1 MTRGYPTIREIAEAL
16 EAWAPPGSAQSYDNV
31 GLQVGDPE
39 QTVQRALLALDLTPP
54 VLEEARAVK
63 AELIITHHPL
73 LFRPLRQLTPGSM
86 VPALALRLAASGI
99 ALYSI
104 HTNLDAAPGGV
115 SFALATHLG
124 LQDVQFLA
132 KMEQALYKLVTF
144 VPASHFDQVREA
156 LARAGAGR
164 IGNYEACAF
173 AAPGTGYFRPGDMA
187 QPFIGEPGKLE
198 SAEELR
204 LEVEVTRWDLPRVV
218 AAMRAAHPYEEV
230 AYDVYP
236 VEQPY
241 TRAGL
246 GAIGQLD
253 KPEPLRDF
261 LHHVAE
267 RLQAESLRYVGDP
280 EAPVQKVAVCG
291 GAGADLISRALAA
304 GADAYVTADLSYHRF
319 FEVLDNEGRP
329 RMALIDAGHY
339 ETEALTEALLQHWLQ
354 QRFPTVEWR
363 RTTVR
368 TSPVRTFIAT
378 NVSKKFA

>member
-1 MTRGYPTIREIAEAL
+1 MTKVYPTIREIAEAL

-63 AELIITHHPL
+63 ADLIITHHPL

-86 VPALALRLAASGI
+86 VSALALRLAASGI

-124 LQDVQFLA
+124 LQEVQFLA

-187 QPFIGEPGKLE
+187 RPFIGEPGKLE
-198 SAEELR
+198 SAEEFR
-204 LEVEVTRWDLPRVV
+204 LEVEVARWDLPRVV

-261 LHHVAE
+261 LRRVAE
-267 RLQAESLRYVGDP
+267 RLHAESLRYVGDP

-291 GAGADLISRALAA
+291 GAGADLIGRALAA

-339 ETEALTEALLQHWLQ
+339 ETEALTETLLQHWLQ
-354 QRFPTVEWR
+354 QHFPAVEWR

>member
-1 MTRGYPTIREIAEAL
+1 MAETYPTVREIAAAL

-39 QTVQRALLALDLTPP
+39 QPVRRALLALDLTPA
-54 VLEEARAVK
+54 VLGEARTLE

-73 LFRPLRQLTPGSM
+73 LFRPLRQLTPDGLVSS
-86 VPALALRLAASGI
+86 LALRLAAAGI

-115 SFALATHLG
+115 SFALAEHLG
-124 LQDVQFLA
+124 LKDVQFLA

-144 VPASHFDQVREA
+144 VPASHFEQVREA
-156 LARAGAGR
+156 LAEAGAGR

-173 AAPGTGYFRPGDMA
+173 ATRGTGYFRPGDMA
-187 QPFIGEPGKLE
+187 RPFIGEPGKLE

-204 LEVEVTRWDLPRVV
+204 LEVEVARWDLPRVL
-218 AAMRAAHPYEEV
+218 AAMRDAHPYEEV

-246 GAIGQLD
+246 GAIGRLE

-261 LHHVAE
+261 LQRVAE
-267 RLQAESLRYVGDP
+267 RLQTDSLRYVGDLDASV
-280 EAPVQKVAVCG
+280 ETVAVCG
-291 GAGADLISRALAA
+291 GAGADLIGRALSA
-304 GADAYVTADLSYHRF
+304 GADAYVTADLTYHRF
-319 FEVLDNEGRP
+319 FEVLDNDGRP

-339 ETEALTEALLQHWLQ
+339 ETEALTEALLAAWLQ
-354 QRFPTVEWR
+354 QRFPTVDWK
-363 RTTVR
+363 RTTIR
-368 TSPVRTFIAT
+368 TSPVRTFIRRA
-378 NVSKKFA
+378 

>member
-1 MTRGYPTIREIAEAL
+1 MSEPTFPTVREIAEAL

-39 QTVQRALLALDLTPP
+39 RTVRRALLALDMTPA
-54 VLEEARAVK
+54 VFEEARALG

-73 LFRPLRQLTPGSM
+73 LFRPLRQLTPGSL
-86 VPALALRLAASGI
+86 VASLALRLAESGI

-124 LQDVQFLA
+124 LRDVQFLQ

-144 VPASHFDQVREA
+144 VPASHFEQVREA
-156 LARAGAGR
+156 LANAGAGR

-173 AAPGTGYFRPGDMA
+173 ATRGTGYFRPGDMA
-187 QPFIGEPGKLE
+187 RPFIGEPGKLE

-204 LEVEVTRWDLPRVV
+204 LEVEVARWDLPRVL

-246 GAIGQLD
+246 GAIGRLE

-261 LHHVAE
+261 LQRVSE
-267 RLQAESLRYVGDP
+267 QLQTDSLRYVGDL
-280 EAPVQKVAVCG
+280 EAPVQTVAVCG
-291 GAGADLISRALAA
+291 GAGADLIGRALAA
-304 GADAYVTADLSYHRF
+304 GADVYVTADLTYHRF
-319 FEVLDNEGRP
+319 FEVLDDAGRP
-329 RMALIDAGHY
+329 RMALVDAGHY
-339 ETEALTEALLQHWLQ
+339 ETEALTEALLEKWLQ
-354 QRFPTVEWR
+354 QRFPAVNWQCTAE
-363 RTTVR
+363 R
-368 TSPVRTFIAT
+368 TSPVRTFIR
-378 NVSKKFA
+378 KG

>member
-1 MTRGYPTIREIAEAL
+1 MAEATFPTVREIAEAL

-39 QTVQRALLALDLTPP
+39 QTVQRALLALDLTPA
-54 VLEEARAVK
+54 VVEEAQNLK

-73 LFRPLRQLTPGSM
+73 LFRPLRQLTPHSL
-86 VPALALRLAASGI
+86 VSSLALRLAAAGI

-115 SFALATHLG
+115 SFALATQLG

-144 VPASHFDQVREA
+144 VPVSHFDQVREA
-156 LARAGAGR
+156 LAQAGAGR

-173 AAPGTGYFRPGDMA
+173 ASRGTGYFRPGDMA
-187 QPFIGEPGKLE
+187 RPFIGEPGKLE

-204 LEVEVTRWDLPRVV
+204 LEVEVARWDLPRVL

-246 GAIGQLD
+246 GAIGRLA

-261 LHHVAE
+261 LQRVAE
-267 RLQAESLRYVGDP
+267 RLQTDSLRYTGDL
-280 EAPVQKVAVCG
+280 EAPVEMVAVCG
-291 GAGADLISRALAA
+291 GAGADLIGRALAA
-304 GADAYVTADLSYHRF
+304 GADAYVTADVTYHRF
-319 FEVLDNEGRP
+319 FDVLDVAGRP

-339 ETEALTEALLQHWLQ
+339 ETEALTEALLATWLQ
-354 QRFPTVEWR
+354 ERFPSVTWQ

-368 TSPVRTFIAT
+368 TSPVRTFIRQQ
-378 NVSKKFA
+378 K

>member
-1 MTRGYPTIREIAEAL
+1 MPATTFPTIREITEAL

-39 QTVQRALLALDLTPP
+39 RTVRRALLALDMTPA
-54 VLEEARAVK
+54 VFEEARALG

-73 LFRPLRQLTPGSM
+73 LFRPLRQLTPGNLVAS
-86 VPALALRLAASGI
+86 LALRLAESGI

-124 LQDVQFLA
+124 LQDVQFLQ

-144 VPASHFDQVREA
+144 VPASHFEQVREA
-156 LARAGAGR
+156 LAEAGAGR

-173 AAPGTGYFRPGDMA
+173 ATRGTGYFRPGDMA
-187 QPFIGEPGKLE
+187 RPFIGEPGKLE

-204 LEVEVTRWDLPRVV
+204 LEVEVARWDLPRVL
-218 AAMRAAHPYEEV
+218 AAMRMAHPYEEI

-246 GAIGQLD
+246 GAIGRLE
-253 KPEPLRDF
+253 KPEPLRAF
-261 LHHVAE
+261 LQRVSE
-267 RLQAESLRYVGDP
+267 RLQTETLRYVGDL
-280 EAPVQKVAVCG
+280 EAPVETVAVCG
-291 GAGADLISRALAA
+291 GAGGDLIGRALAA
-304 GADAYVTADLSYHRF
+304 GADVYVTADLTYHRF
-319 FEVLDNEGRP
+319 FEVLDDDGRP
-329 RMALIDAGHY
+329 RMALVDAGHY
-339 ETEALTEALLQHWLQ
+339 ETEALTEALLEKWLQ
-354 QRFPTVEWR
+354 QRFPTVSWQC
-363 RTTVR
+363 TAGR
-368 TSPVRTFIAT
+368 TSPVRTFIRK
-378 NVSKKFA
+378 V

>member
-1 MTRGYPTIREIAEAL
+1 MTEAYPTVRQIAEAL

-39 QTVQRALLALDLTPP
+39 RPVRRALLALDLTPA
-54 VLEEARAVK
+54 VLEEARTLE

-73 LFRPLRQLTPGSM
+73 LFRPLRRLTPDSL
-86 VPALALRLAASGI
+86 VSSLALRLAASGI

-115 SFALATHLG
+115 SFALAAHLG
-124 LQDVQFLA
+124 LRDVQFLE
-132 KMEQALYKLVTF
+132 KMGQALYKLVTF
-144 VPASHFDQVREA
+144 VPASHFEQVREA
-156 LARAGAGR
+156 LAEAGAGR

-173 AAPGTGYFRPGDMA
+173 ATRGTGYFRPGDMA
-187 QPFIGEPGKLE
+187 RPFIGEPGKLE

-204 LEVEVTRWDLPRVV
+204 LEAEVARWDLPRVL

-246 GAIGQLD
+246 GAIGRLE

-261 LHHVAE
+261 LQRVAE
-267 RLQAESLRYVGDP
+267 RLQTDSLRYVGDP
-280 EAPVQKVAVCG
+280 DAPVETVAVCG
-291 GAGADLISRALAA
+291 GAGADLIGRALAA
-304 GADAYVTADLSYHRF
+304 GANAYVTADLTYHRF
-319 FEVLDNEGRP
+319 FEVLGNDGRP

-339 ETEALTEALLQHWLQ
+339 ETEALTETLLATWLR
-354 QRFPTVEWR
+354 QRFPMVDWK

-368 TSPVRTFIAT
+368 TSPVQTFIRQP
-378 NVSKKFA
+378 

>member
-1 MTRGYPTIREIAEAL
+1 MTEAYPTVRQIAEAL

-39 QTVQRALLALDLTPP
+39 RPVRRALLALDLTPA
-54 VLEEARAVK
+54 VLEEARTLE

-73 LFRPLRQLTPGSM
+73 LFRPLRRLTPDSL
-86 VPALALRLAASGI
+86 VSSLALRLAASGI

-115 SFALATHLG
+115 SFALAAHLG
-124 LQDVQFLA
+124 LKDVQFLA

-144 VPASHFDQVREA
+144 VPASHFEQVREA
-156 LARAGAGR
+156 LAEAGAGR

-173 AAPGTGYFRPGDMA
+173 ATRGTGYFRPGDMA
-187 QPFIGEPGKLE
+187 RPFIGEPGKLE

-204 LEVEVTRWDLPRVV
+204 LEAEVARWDLPRVL

-246 GAIGQLD
+246 GAIGRLE

-261 LHHVAE
+261 LQRVAE
-267 RLQAESLRYVGDP
+267 RLQTDSLRYVGDP
-280 EAPVQKVAVCG
+280 DAPVETVAVCG
-291 GAGADLISRALAA
+291 GAGADLIGRALAA
-304 GADAYVTADLSYHRF
+304 GANAYVTADLTYHRF
-319 FEVLDNEGRP
+319 FEVLGNDGRP

-339 ETEALTEALLQHWLQ
+339 ETEALTETLLATWLR
-354 QRFPTVEWR
+354 QRFPMVDWK

-368 TSPVRTFIAT
+368 TSPVQTFIRQP
-378 NVSKKFA
+378 

>member
-1 MTRGYPTIREIAEAL
+1 MTEAYPSVRQIAEAL

-39 QTVQRALLALDLTPP
+39 RPVRRALLALDLMPA
-54 VLEEARAVK
+54 VLEEARTLE

-73 LFRPLRQLTPGSM
+73 LFRPLRRLTPDSL
-86 VPALALRLAASGI
+86 VSSLALRLAASGI

-115 SFALATHLG
+115 SFVLAAHLG
-124 LQDVQFLA
+124 LRDVQFLE
-132 KMEQALYKLVTF
+132 KMGQALYKLVTF
-144 VPASHFDQVREA
+144 VPASHFEQVREA
-156 LARAGAGR
+156 LAEAGAGR
-164 IGNYEACAF
+164 IGHYEACAF
-173 AAPGTGYFRPGDMA
+173 ATRGTGYFRPGDMA
-187 QPFIGEPGKLE
+187 RPFIGEPGKLE

-204 LEVEVTRWDLPRVV
+204 LEVEVARWDLPRVL

-246 GAIGQLD
+246 GAIGRLE

-261 LHHVAE
+261 LQRVAE
-267 RLQAESLRYVGDP
+267 RLQTDSLRYVGDLDASV
-280 EAPVQKVAVCG
+280 ETVAVCG
-291 GAGADLISRALAA
+291 GAGSDLIGRALSA
-304 GADAYVTADLSYHRF
+304 GADAYVTADLTYHRF
-319 FEVLDNEGRP
+319 FEVLDNDGRP

-339 ETEALTEALLQHWLQ
+339 ETEALTEALLATWLQ
-354 QRFPTVEWR
+354 QRFPTVDWK

-368 TSPVRTFIAT
+368 TSPVRTFIRRT
-378 NVSKKFA
+378 

>member
-1 MTRGYPTIREIAEAL
+1 MAETYPTVREIAAAL

-39 QTVQRALLALDLTPP
+39 QPVRRALLALDLTPA
-54 VLEEARAVK
+54 VLGEARTLE

-73 LFRPLRQLTPGSM
+73 LFRPLRQLTPDGLVSS
-86 VPALALRLAASGI
+86 LALRLAAAGI

-115 SFALATHLG
+115 SFALAEHLG
-124 LQDVQFLA
+124 LKDVQFLA

-144 VPASHFDQVREA
+144 VPASHFEQVREA
-156 LARAGAGR
+156 LAEAGAGR

-173 AAPGTGYFRPGDMA
+173 ATRGTGYFRPGDMA
-187 QPFIGEPGKLE
+187 RPFIGEPGKLE

-204 LEVEVTRWDLPRVV
+204 LEVEVARWDLPRVL
-218 AAMRAAHPYEEV
+218 AAMRDAHPYEEV

-246 GAIGQLD
+246 GAIGRLE
-253 KPEPLRDF
+253 KPELLRDF
-261 LHHVAE
+261 LQRVAE
-267 RLQAESLRYVGDP
+267 RLQTDSLRYVGDLDASV
-280 EAPVQKVAVCG
+280 ETVAVCG
-291 GAGADLISRALAA
+291 GAGADLIGRALSA
-304 GADAYVTADLSYHRF
+304 GADAYVTADLTYHRF
-319 FEVLDNEGRP
+319 FEVLDNDGRP

-339 ETEALTEALLQHWLQ
+339 ETEALTEALLATWLQ
-354 QRFPTVEWR
+354 QRFPTVDWK
-363 RTTVR
+363 RTTAR
-368 TSPVRTFIAT
+368 TSPVRTFIHRP
-378 NVSKKFA
+378 